1 MHPKQLAIIKCQAHK
16 KGKDFVIKGN
26 NAADQYAKQAS
37 GCTTAIM
44 APSDLIQPQPQLA
57 DIERIQQ
64 QATPCEISVWQH
76 RGATQDANGL
86 WRSHEGHMIAPTPL
100 LTILISDAYGFDHC
114 ARREVILKEN

>member
-1 MHPKQLAIIKCQAHK
+1 MIR
-16 KGKDFVIKGN
+16 GN

-44 APSDLIQPQPQLA
+44 APSVLFQPQPQLA

-64 QATPCEISVWQH
+64 QATPYEISVWQH
-76 RGATQDANGL
+76 RGATRDANGL

-100 LTILISDAYGFDHC
+100 LTILISDAHGFDHC
-114 ARREVILKEN
+114 ARGEVIKKKKFEK